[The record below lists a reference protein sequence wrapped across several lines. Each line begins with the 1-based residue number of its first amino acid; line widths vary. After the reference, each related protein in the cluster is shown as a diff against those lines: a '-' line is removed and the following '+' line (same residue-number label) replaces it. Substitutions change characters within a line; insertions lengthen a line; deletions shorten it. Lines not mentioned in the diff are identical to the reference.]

1 MLHSCG
7 ACGLGTARDVR
18 DTVGAMRRSGPDR
31 IDLPT
36 SDHVSYKDAAIKGVR
51 SPITENQ
58 HNGIGC
64 CPVPIAD
71 HMNFSRPKSVLRL
84 VLIGFLLV
92 TLPLVFALLN
102 ATLYVDRLV
111 GQSQDTVLQA
121 VQATKE
127 SSLLLEQLTAMER
140 SAKQYQV
147 LGDATLFGVYEK
159 THDAFQ
165 ASAKILF
172 TMPLEE
178 AQWRILKELV
188 QKEQDLFTV
197 LRDHPYNSDVSVAA
211 VSDFAKLRDL
221 AAFIVGERRRFID
234 QETEGLQRAAKRS
247 TNILTW
253 QLIAVAPVVL
263 GLAVV
268 FTVLISRP
276 IRRIDQAIRRLGDGE
291 FETPITIAGP
301 QDLEDLGRRLDW
313 LRERLVDL
321 EEQKKKFLDHVS
333 HELKTPLSSIR
344 EGSELLLD
352 EVAGPLSVSQR
363 NVVTIL
369 RENSVQLQRIIEQM
383 VNFRAVLLRH
393 AALYLREVRLDRIVE
408 KVALD
413 HGLAMMAKNIKLELS
428 LADLPVSGDEEKVTV
443 IVDNLLSN
451 AVKFSPYGGGIR
463 VRLSRDE
470 GWAVLDVIDSGP
482 GIEPEERDKVFE
494 PFYQGRIAPEGY
506 VKGTGIGLSVV
517 AEYVRLH
524 NGTIQIIDGP
534 DGGAHFRVSVPL
546 QAG

>member
-1 MLHSCG
+1 MTISH
-7 ACGLGTARDVR
+7 
-18 DTVGAMRRSGPDR
+18 
-31 IDLPT
+31 
-36 SDHVSYKDAAIKGVR
+36 
-51 SPITENQ
+51 
-58 HNGIGC
+58 
-64 CPVPIAD
+64 
-71 HMNFSRPKSVLRL
+71 PKSVLRL
-84 VLIGFLLV
+84 VLIGFSLV

-102 ATLYVDRLV
+102 ATLYVDRIV
-111 GQSQDTVLQA
+111 EQSQNTVLQA
-121 VQATKE
+121 VRATKE

-159 THDAFQ
+159 THNAFQ
-165 ASAKILF
+165 ASAKVLF
-172 TMPLEE
+172 AMPLEE
-178 AQWRILKELV
+178 AQWRLLKELV

-211 VSDFAKLRDL
+211 VSEFAKLRDL

-234 QETEGLQRAAKRS
+234 QQMEGLQQAAGRS
-247 TNILTW
+247 TNVLTW

-291 FETPITIAGP
+291 FGTPITIAGP
-301 QDLEDLGRRLDW
+301 RDLEDLGRRLDW

-352 EVAGPLSVSQR
+352 EVAGPLSDPQR

-408 KVALD
+408 KVAAD

-428 LADLPVSGDEEKVTV
+428 LADLPVSGDEEKVTA
-443 IVDNLLSN
+443 IVDNLFSN

-463 VRLSRDE
+463 VRLSRDD
-470 GWAVLDVIDSGP
+470 GWAVLDMIDAGP
-482 GIEPEERDKVFE
+482 GIDPEERDKVFE

-517 AEYVRLH
+517 AEYVRMH
-524 NGTIQIIDGP
+524 NGTIQIVDGLN
-534 DGGAHFRVSVPL
+534 GGAHFRVNFPL
-546 QAG
+546 QSG

>member
-1 MLHSCG
+1 V
-7 ACGLGTARDVR
+7 TAWV
-18 DTVGAMRRSGPDR
+18 
-31 IDLPT
+31 
-36 SDHVSYKDAAIKGVR
+36 AA
-51 SPITENQ
+51 PI
-58 HNGIGC
+58 
-64 CPVPIAD
+64 PIAD
-71 HMNFSRPKSVLRL
+71 HMNFSHPKSVLQL
-84 VLIGFLLV
+84 VLVGFLLV

-165 ASAKILF
+165 SSAKILF
-172 TMPLEE
+172 TLPLEE
-178 AQWRILKELV
+178 AQWRLLKELV

-197 LRDHPYNSDVSVAA
+197 LRDHPFNSDVSVEA
-211 VSDFAKLRDL
+211 VSEFGKLRDL
-221 AAFIVGERRRFID
+221 AAFIVSERRRLID
-234 QETEGLQRAAKRS
+234 QEMESLQHTAERS
-247 TNILTW
+247 TNVLRW
-253 QLIAVAPVVL
+253 QLLAVAPVVL

-291 FETPITIAGP
+291 FGIPINIAGP
-301 QDLEDLGRRLDW
+301 RDLEDLGRRLDW

-352 EVAGPLSVSQR
+352 EVAGPLSVTQLK
-363 NVVTIL
+363 VVTIL

-383 VNFRAVLLRH
+383 VDFRAVLLRH
-393 AALYLREVRLDRIVE
+393 AALYLREVRLDRVIE
-408 KVALD
+408 KVAAD

-428 LADLPVSGDEEKVTV
+428 LADPAVSGDEEKLTA

-451 AVKFSPYGGGIR
+451 AVKFSPYEGVIR
-463 VRLSRDE
+463 VRLSRGE
-470 GWAVLDVIDSGP
+470 GLAVLDVVDSGP
-482 GIEPEERDKVFE
+482 GIDPEERDKVFE

-517 AEYVRLH
+517 AEYVKLH
-524 NGTIQIIDGP
+524 NGTIQVVDGV
-534 DGGAHFRVSVPL
+534 DGGAHFRVSIPL
-546 QAG
+546 LSG